1 MRSKPETTLQIP
13 APRPLTLAEFIA
25 DGAIH
30 VIGIGLGLTASI
42 ILAATLWNSGDAP
55 RQVTVMIYA
64 ACLMTMLVCSAL
76 YNMFARDHK
85 TGIFRR
91 LDHAAIFLM
100 IAGTYTP
107 LAAMIIGGWT
117 GGILLAVVW
126 TGAVTGAIIKLLHL
140 TGLDKLSVPIYL
152 ALGWVVVFAIN
163 PLIEKASAFGF
174 QMILAGGLLYTVGTA
189 FYAWKRLPFQNAIW
203 HAFVLAAAVCHFTAV
218 FHDVALARAV

>member
-1 MRSKPETTLQIP
+1 MRSNPDKTRPTAT
-13 APRPLTLAEFIA
+13 ARPLSLAEFVA

-30 VIGIGLGLTASI
+30 VVGVCLGAAATVV
-42 ILAATLWNSGDAP
+42 LAATLWNSGDAA
-55 RQVTVMIYA
+55 RQLTVMVYA
-64 ACLMTMLVCSAL
+64 ACLMAMLVCSAL
-76 YNMFARDHK
+76 YNMFAHDQK

-126 TGAVTGAIIKLLHL
+126 TGAVTGALVKLLHL
-140 TGLDKLSVPIYL
+140 SGLDKLSVPIYL
-152 ALGWVVVFAIN
+152 GLGWVVVFAVN
-163 PLIEKASAFGF
+163 PLMEKASTFGF
-174 QMILAGGLLYTVGTA
+174 QMILAGGLLYTIGTA

-218 FHDVALARAV
+218 FHDVALARAA